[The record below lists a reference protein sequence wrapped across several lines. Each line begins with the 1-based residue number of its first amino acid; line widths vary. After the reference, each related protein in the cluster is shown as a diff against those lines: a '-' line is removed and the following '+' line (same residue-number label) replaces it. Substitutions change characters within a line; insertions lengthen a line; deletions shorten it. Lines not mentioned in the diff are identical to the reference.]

1 MEEAIYFSHQGV
13 SVTKSNF
20 IVQGKAMPIHSVTSV
35 ERRVLK
41 PRLELACACI
51 FGGLVWML
59 GVGHMHGFAIVLM
72 MLGGVLWY
80 LAKPRYALII
90 HTHNKE
96 IKALVSEKSLDVE
109 NVLTA
114 LNVAIA
120 LKGDMRS

>member
-1 MEEAIYFSHQGV
+1 MEESIYFSHQGV
-13 SVTKSNF
+13 SVTKSSF
-20 IVQGKAMPIHSVTSV
+20 IIQGKAMPIQSVTSV

-41 PRLELACACI
+41 PKRALACASI
-51 FGGLVWML
+51 VIGLIWML
-59 GVGHMHGFAIVLM
+59 GAGYIDWLAISLM
-72 MLGGVLWY
+72 MVGGVLWY

-109 NVLTA
+109 NILTA

-120 LKGDMRS
+120 LKGDMRT